1 MKVYQIPVGP
11 MQNFTY
17 VVEDES
23 TQECI
28 VIDPS
33 WDLDKIIQII
43 EEQNLNPK
51 YIVNTHGHD
60 AVSYTHLTLPTN
72 REV

>member
-11 MQNFTY
+11 MQNFSY

-23 TQECI
+23 THEAI

-33 WDLDKIIQII
+33 WDLEKLTEIIT
-43 EEQNLNPK
+43 EQNLNPK
-51 YIVNTHGHD
+51 YIVNTHWMMTIPEEMRNWQKNL
-60 AVSYTHLTLPTN
+60 V
-72 REV
+72 

>member
-1 MKVYQIPVGP
+1 MKVYQVPVGP
-11 MQNFTY
+11 MQNFCY

-33 WDLDKIIQII
+33 WDLDNIIQII

-51 YIVNTHGHD
+51 YIVNTHWH
-60 AVSYTHLTLPTN
+60 AVSYTHLTLPTICS
-72 REV
+72 V